1 VRGYTTSVVAIAL
14 LVLLGVPG
22 TPAQA
27 RGVVEPIVPVPSA
40 GNVSVARLVIQS
52 SANASA
58 QPPRLRIAN
67 PSALP
72 AGAFAVATVVR
83 AAAGRFNATIAV
95 VRPTATTAPGQPSG
109 PSRALTIRLAA
120 GSRLVGGPQWVNDV
134 LYTNRRPTFA
144 LSSGGVT
151 SVLAGQ
157 AFSRLPASALT
168 TDAQL
173 LAFDRPITM
182 AHARVFGLQYVAVAF
197 TRRTGS
203 TLTATIGLAGLT
215 QVNAVELRFPAG
227 LNVASVEGPTGT
239 EGLLLGNAV
248 QLISSGRSFREGAL
262 YTFTLHLSR
271 PPTAGNVVTVRAS
284 EHYFESALP
293 FSERF
298 VLG

>member
-1 VRGYTTSVVAIAL
+1 MRGHTTSVVAIAL
-14 LVLLGVPG
+14 LVLLGLAG

-27 RGVVEPIVPVPSA
+27 RGLVEPIVPVPSA
-40 GNVSVARLVIQS
+40 GNVAVARLVIQS
-52 SANASA
+52 SANPSS

-72 AGAFAVATVVR
+72 AGALAVTTVAR

-95 VRPTATTAPGQPSG
+95 VRPAITSAPGQPSG
-109 PSRALTIRLAA
+109 PSRALTIRLPA

-134 LYTNRRPTFA
+134 LYTNRRPNFP
-144 LSSGGVT
+144 LLSGGVT

-157 AFSRLPASALT
+157 AFSRLPASTLT

-173 LAFDRPITM
+173 LALDRPIAM

-197 TRRTGS
+197 PSRSGT
-203 TLTATIGLAGLT
+203 TLTVRIGLAGLT
-215 QVNAVELRFPAG
+215 QVNAIELRFPAG
-227 LNVASVEGPTGT
+227 LKVTSVEGPVGS

-271 PPTAGNVVTVRAS
+271 PPAARDVVTVRAS

-298 VLG
+298 MLG

>member
-1 VRGYTTSVVAIAL
+1 VRGYSSSVVAVAL
-14 LVLLGVPG
+14 LVLLGLAG
-22 TPAQA
+22 SPAEA
-27 RGVVEPIVPVPSA
+27 RGVLEPIVPVPSA
-40 GNVSVARLVIQS
+40 GNVAVARLAIQS
-52 SANASA
+52 SATASS

-72 AGAFAVATVVR
+72 AGALAVATVAP

-95 VRPTATTAPGQPSG
+95 VRPAAATAPGQPSG
-109 PSRALTIRLAA
+109 PSRALIIQLPA
-120 GSRLVGGPQWVNDV
+120 GSRLVSGPQWVNDV
-134 LYTNRRPTFA
+134 LYTNRRPNFP
-144 LSSGGVT
+144 LSSRGVT

-157 AFSRLPASALT
+157 AFSRLPASTLT

-173 LAFDRPITM
+173 LALDRPIPM

-197 TRRTGS
+197 PSRAGPR
-203 TLTATIGLAGLT
+203 LTVSVGLAGLT
-215 QVNAVELRFPAG
+215 QVNGIELRFPAG
-227 LNVASVEGPTGT
+227 LNVASVEGPVGT

-248 QLISSGRSFREGAL
+248 QLISSGRSFREGSL

-271 PPTAGNVVTVRAS
+271 PPAARDVVTVRAS

-298 VLG
+298 GLG